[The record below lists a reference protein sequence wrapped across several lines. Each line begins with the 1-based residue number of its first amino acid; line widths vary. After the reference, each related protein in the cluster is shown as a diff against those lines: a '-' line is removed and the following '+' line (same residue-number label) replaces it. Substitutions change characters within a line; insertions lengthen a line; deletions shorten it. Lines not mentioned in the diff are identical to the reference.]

1 MTGQE
6 QTPLPLAEI
15 VQANS
20 YTSVVLI
27 HHPGFDEIT
36 AKVLLERFLNTELEV
51 HSFADSLIMTDAE
64 IDTLETIGVFAID
77 LGANQYKKRSCRS
90 ATEVVAKEFGV
101 ELTEGETELVEL
113 AGQDN
118 ESGLLNKYVDAMSI
132 PWTLRKV
139 YEIDAYGANQED
151 VVARMSHV
159 VHIWLRYK
167 DRERDP
173 LRDTADLFTE
183 FPDLVEKFDRAKPNG
198 DHHGDHQFNH
208 FTALR
213 YMRDMWH
220 LGIPSKEIRERV
232 NYWIEAW
239 QKVKDAIAEGER
251 RFSSLT
257 PDNFSVGKLNGL
269 VLESG
274 DPFLNRAAA
283 CKCDILV
290 AKNPETGHALIATH
304 GLRVDRLA
312 MALTRQE
319 PEKWFSVRGW
329 VVNGGLRNRGIEP
342 TALTTAGLVE
352 LVKKFPP
359 HK

>member
-6 QTPLPLAEI
+6 QTPLAEAEDI
-15 VQANS
+15 QANS
-20 YTSVVLI
+20 YTGVVLI
-27 HHPGFDEIT
+27 NHPGFDEIA
-36 AKVLLERFLNTELEV
+36 AKVLLERFLNAELEV
-51 HSFADSLIMTDAE
+51 NSFADSLIMTDDE
-64 IDTLETIGVFAID
+64 IDALETAGVFAID
-77 LGANQYKKRSCRS
+77 LGAIQYKKRSCRS
-90 ATEVVAKEFGV
+90 ATEVVAKEFGI
-101 ELTEGETELVEL
+101 ELTEGETELIEL

-132 PWTLRKV
+132 PWTLRKI
-139 YEIDAYGANQED
+139 YEVDAYGANQED

-159 VHIWLRYK
+159 IHIWLRYK

-173 LRDTADLFTE
+173 LRDTADLFME
-183 FPDLVEKFDRAKPNG
+183 FPDLVEKFNRAKPSGN
-198 DHHGDHQFNH
+198 HQFNH

-220 LGIPSKEIRERV
+220 LGIPSEEIRERV

-239 QKVKDAIAEGER
+239 QNVKDAIAEGER
-251 RFSSLT
+251 RFASLT
-257 PDNFSVGKLNGL
+257 PDKFSVGQLNGI

-304 GLRVDRLA
+304 GLNVGKLTTI
-312 MALTRQE
+312 LTRQE
-319 PEKWFSVRGW
+319 PDKWFGIRGW
-329 VVNGGLRNRGIEP
+329 AVNGGLRNRGIEP
-342 TALTTAGLVE
+342 TALTATELVE

-359 HK
+359 QK